1 MFKYYYFIL
10 FTCLFTFGQQKMNIT
25 NEARYELTFRE
36 YKNQKPEFLKNT
48 FILLFNEKESFL
60 KNMSLYVRDSLVDNG
75 KIKKTGDSQKDFPVF
90 SKYSTF
96 MQLKSSSVFINLFWL
111 LLPPLAIAAILPD
124 LWVKSL
130 MILSDSPNALLKST
144 IASSLYNDIF

>member
-90 SKYSTF
+90 SKYVPDLPYTIYKKENTF
-96 MQLKSSSVFINLFWL
+96 LFFILKTKSSI
-111 LLPPLAIAAILPD
+111 
-124 LWVKSL
+124 
-130 MILSDSPNALLKST
+130 
-144 IASSLYNDIF
+144 